1 MINNFRQI
9 YKRKRIDNH
18 KKGKEF
24 PEKKKRIIRQRRG
37 KKNYISQDKVS
48 TKSSGTTNNSILKE

>member
-24 PEKKKRIIRQRRG
+24 PEKRKE
-37 KKNYISQDKVS
+37 SS
-48 TKSSGTTNNSILKE
+48 TKKKKEKLY